1 MTDIANTFNAA
12 LPREGNDAA
21 ILSIAGTTL
30 LVLLFVIAALL
41 PFDGAPNPAAIPTF
55 FGP

>member
-1 MTDIANTFNAA
+1 MTDLANTLHIA
-12 LPREGNDAA
+12 LPRQGNDTA

-41 PFDGAPNPAAIPTF
+41 PFDGAPDPAAIPTF